1 LGVQKF
7 RFFRGKDG
15 WIWLEIGKAV
25 EDGSERLKIVNCFYG
40 LAQPGLNFLHVE
52 RMGELRFLAN
62 LGFDTK
68 NKV

>member
-1 LGVQKF
+1 MK
-7 RFFRGKDG
+7 
-15 WIWLEIGKAV
+15 LEKSV

>member
-1 LGVQKF
+1 MK
-7 RFFRGKDG
+7 
-15 WIWLEIGKAV
+15 LEKSVA
-25 EDGSERLKIVNCFYG
+25 DGSERLKIVNCFYG
-40 LAQPGLNFLHVE
+40 LAQSGLNFLHVE